1 MMEAA
6 PARVGAKMTDG
17 KQPDWIT
24 RTSGPVE
31 AWRVRAEQLR
41 TEAEVVR
48 HPVAKR
54 GPVSAAKT
62 YERMADR
69 LERISASDEE

>member
-1 MMEAA
+1 
-6 PARVGAKMTDG
+6 
-17 KQPDWIT
+17 
-24 RTSGPVE
+24 VE

-48 HPVAKR
+48 HPGAKR
-54 GPVSAAKT
+54 GLVSVAKT

-69 LERISASDEE
+69 LERIGASDEE